1 MPYLPIISEGSILRI
16 NAVMCQCPLFM
27 LDLITFAE
35 TLRSQ
40 QKNS

>member
-1 MPYLPIISEGSILRI
+1 
-16 NAVMCQCPLFM
+16 M

-40 QKNS
+40 QKNSYKGIKSA